1 LKIFDKKKLVVMLIG
16 ALTGAAVGFCATL
29 IIKPGYRTQCLL
41 EPKPG
46 ADADAITI
54 KLLRPSLVKSVSNEL
69 SGDKTFYGSNLNVR
83 GSLTATKVAGGLVR
97 LRCAGPEPLVC
108 ERVLRLVL
116 DEYTNSLIE
125 RHAKEDEGE
134 VSIIRNRISEY
145 RKAAVTNEEE
155 LNGFIKKYTWLAD
168 HGNRKEGIVIT
179 YEKLERVH
187 ADNLREIRKTER
199 ELAKVEKK
207 RDKIKSQLDKEDEHV
222 VTEMVK
228 EINPAVLDLNVDLLA
243 MQKALR
249 QYLVDSSEEHPTVK
263 RLRKEIESTKKMIAE
278 NPKEIIKHQ
287 KVALNPKHSK
297 LSADLLTA
305 EGELEKIRAR
315 RSKLQEDIGQYERGE
330 RDIPPGDLKRIV
342 KLEKERRKDLER
354 LDALKGR
361 LAVILGREKERDAVV
376 VDFSVL
382 DPPTS
387 DKVLPEKRLI
397 VAVAALVG
405 LFLGAVI
412 PFPGKKTGK

>member
-1 LKIFDKKKLVVMLIG
+1 MLVIG

-41 EPKPG
+41 EPKAG
-46 ADADAITI
+46 ADADAITL

-69 SGDKTFYGSNLNVR
+69 SGDKTFYGSTLDVR

-108 ERVLRLVL
+108 ERVLGLIL

-134 VSIIRNRISEY
+134 VRLIRNRISEY
-145 RKAAVTNEEE
+145 RKAAATSEEE
-155 LNGFIKKYTWLAD
+155 LNGFIKKYTWLAGPGD
-168 HGNRKEGIVIT
+168 RKEGVVIAH
-179 YEKLERVH
+179 EKLERAH

-199 ELAKVEKK
+199 ELAKAEKEI
-207 RDKIKSQLDKEDEHV
+207 DKIKSQHEKEDEHV

-249 QYLVDSSEEHPTVK
+249 QYLVDSSEEHPIVK
-263 RLRKEIESTKKMIAE
+263 RLRKQIESTERMIAE
-278 NPKEIIKHQ
+278 KPQEIIKHQ
-287 KVALNPKHSK
+287 KVVLNPKHSK

-305 EGELEKIRAR
+305 EGEIEKIRVR
-315 RSKLQEDIGQYERGE
+315 RSKLQEDIDQYERGE
-330 RDIPPGDLKRIV
+330 RDIPPGDWKRIV
-342 KLEKERRKDLER
+342 KLEKERRKDIER
-354 LDALKGR
+354 LEALKGR
-361 LAVILGREKERDAVV
+361 LAAILGREKDRDAVV
-376 VDFSVL
+376 VDFSIL

-387 DKVLPEKRLI
+387 EEVLPEKRLI

-412 PFPGKKTGK
+412 PFPGKRTGK